1 MRGPEAGDLGAR
13 GQPILT
19 RAGRPA
25 HDASR
30 LVIAHAEVRVA
41 VGVRAVAAV
50 ARGVDINIPD
60 VDIVGNDIAEVAAAM
75 AVAVDL
81 MRATENVVGVG
92 VAGSVG
98 AEVQATNAPIIAAV
112 VNGVPVAID
121 GRPHEVIAVAQRGNM
136 TGRPVAVVMPE
147 VAVGVVIVPIAVVAG
162 GVREGV
168 ASNPHMSVAGFV
180 IPVPVAVRH
189 VVVDIGRPPVVIVVG
204 INPLAVRIQIG
215 RAHRCD
221 LRTGGHDRAA
231 FVAEYEKAGPLA
243 VPGVEVVLDI
253 PIKGQRC

>member
-1 MRGPEAGDLGAR
+1 MRRAEAGGLGAR
-13 GQPILT
+13 GQPFPA

-30 LVIAHAEVRVA
+30 LVIAYAEVRVA

-60 VDIVGNDIAEVAAAM
+60 VDVVGNDIAEVAAAV

-98 AEVQATNAPIIAAV
+98 AEVQATNAPIIATV
-112 VNGVPVAID
+112 MNGVPVAVD
-121 GRPHEVIAVAQRGNM
+121 GGPDEVIAVAQCGNM
-136 TGRPVAVVMPE
+136 TGRPVAIVMPD
-147 VAVGVVIVPIAVVAG
+147 VAVGVVMVPIAVVAG

-168 ASNPHMSVAGFV
+168 ASNPHMPVAGFI

-204 INPLAVRIQIG
+204 INPFAVRIQIG
-215 RAHRCD
+215 RAHSCG
-221 LRTGGHDRAA
+221 LRTAGHDRAA
-231 FVAEYEKAGPLA
+231 FVTEYEEACPLA
-243 VPGVEVVLDI
+243 VPRVEVVLDI
-253 PIKGQRC
+253 PIKG